1 MLVSEQPSAP
11 LAAAGRLPPPSIE
24 PTDHAWAQ
32 PTPGRIAYGGFWI
45 RVLAYFVDAI
55 LLLIASVVLRLILGT
70 LGAFVGVFVGW
81 LYFALM
87 ESSAS
92 QATIGKNVCGLRVTD
107 ESGHRISFGRATG
120 RYFAK
125 ILSAL
130 IFLIGFM
137 MVGWTRRKQ
146 GLHDLIAST
155 VVLRVS

>member
-1 MLVSEQPSAP
+1 LEASRV
-11 LAAAGRLPPPSIE
+11 
-24 PTDHAWAQ
+24 
-32 PTPGRIAYGGFWI
+32 AYGGFWI
-45 RVLAYFVDAI
+45 RVLAYLIDAI
-55 LLLIASVVLRLILGT
+55 LLSIGGGVLRLVFGLVDGG
-70 LGAFVGVFVGW
+70 LLSVVGGW

-92 QATIGKNVCGLRVTD
+92 QATIGKTACGLRVTD
-107 ESGHRISFGRATG
+107 EQGRRISFGRATG

-146 GLHDLIAST
+146 GMHDFIAGT
-155 VVLRVS
+155 LVLKTR